1 MKIYDNKT
9 INKIKLT
16 LENTQ
21 FTDIEK
27 EAYEHTKKVID
38 WIELKNKKYIN
49 CDYHYLFLTCF
60 NI

>member
-27 EAYEHTKKVID
+27 EAYEHIQKVI
-38 WIELKNKKYIN
+38 K
-49 CDYHYLFLTCF
+49 
-60 NI
+60 